1 MASLLVDCFFHIFF
15 AAQLLFLTLP
25 ALLQNDFK
33 NVFYV
38 VLLLIY
44 HQALNQ
50 SVSEGIWT
58 ILDVK
63 HRILLVYCCFFVCF
77 SRPDSS
83 NSFEGL
89 LFGDASCLGPDEET
103 KVWQVR
109 KLQ

>member
-1 MASLLVDCFFHIFF
+1 MASLLVDCFFHIL

-50 SVSEGIWT
+50 IVSEGIWT

-63 HRILLVYCCFFVCF
+63 HRILLVYCCFLVVFQDLIH
-77 SRPDSS
+77 RIHLRG
-83 NSFEGL
+83 SFL
-89 LFGDASCLGPDEET
+89 VTRAAWDQMKKQKFG
-103 KVWQVR
+103 R
-109 KLQ
+109 